1 MGKQHQKTATT
12 CPMLDMLTNEEVHRS
27 ILRTVLV
34 RQGIGDP
41 DHFLEVNNVESQVM
55 YRDVRM
61 PDGTTMMMASVV
73 ITKATPKLSVTDSQ
87 PQGE

>member
-1 MGKQHQKTATT
+1 MSKQKTVPA
-12 CPMLDMLTNEEVHRS
+12 CPMLDMLTNEEVHKS

-34 RQGIGDP
+34 RQGVTDP
-41 DHFLEVNNVESQVM
+41 DTFLESMNVESQVM

-61 PDGTTMMMASVV
+61 PDGKTMMMASVV
-73 ITKATPKLSVTDSQ
+73 ITKATPKTQVTDSQ